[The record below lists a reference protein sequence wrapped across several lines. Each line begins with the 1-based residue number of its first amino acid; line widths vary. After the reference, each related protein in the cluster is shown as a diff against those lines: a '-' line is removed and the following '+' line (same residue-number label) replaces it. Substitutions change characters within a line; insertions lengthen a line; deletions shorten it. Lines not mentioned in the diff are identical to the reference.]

1 MRLSCHEM
9 HLMSLDNPRDTV
21 YFAARLE
28 FQNDVFFSF
37 VSVSPSQRFMD
48 PTPLAAD
55 PGALSQPQPQVFHN
69 VRALMISADDHNNPD
84 DTPGK
89 RVRQQTGDVI
99 TLLRTLQVQPRGTA
113 A

>member
-1 MRLSCHEM
+1 MRCPLRETR
-9 HLMSLDNPRDTV
+9 HLMSANSCNAV
-21 YFAARLE
+21 YSAARLE
-28 FQNDVFFSF
+28 FQHDSFFSF

-55 PGALSQPQPQVFHN
+55 PGTLSLPQLLEVCDVCAF
-69 VRALMISADDHNNPD
+69 ISWADDHNNPE

-99 TLLRTLQVQPRGTA
+99 TLLRALQVK
-113 A
+113 